1 MADRAR
7 ARSENVPGEVYVD
20 DTCIDC
26 DTCRWMAPA
35 IFDRAGDMSRVQ
47 RQPSTAAEQLDAAQ
61 ALLSCPTASIGA
73 DSGALPMKQAVAE
86 LPRPIAAGSPV
97 GHCGFHA
104 EASFGAA
111 SYFPQRDDGNVL
123 VDSPRFAAPLVKRL
137 EALGGVRTLFL
148 THRDD
153 VADHAK
159 FAAHFGCER
168 VLHADDVTA
177 DTREVE
183 HVIEGDDPV
192 RLADDLLV
200 IPVPGHTRGSA
211 CLLHA
216 DTHLF
221 TGDHLAWSERLGHLY
236 AFRSACWYD
245 WDVQIESMERL
256 RDHTFEWILPG
267 HGRRCHLQG
276 EAMRAELARA
286 ADWMRANPAK

>member
-35 IFDRAGDMSRVQ
+35 IFDRAGDMSRVH

-73 DSGALPMKQAVAE
+73 SGGLPMKQAVAE

-111 SYFPQRDDGNVL
+111 SYFLQRDDGNVL

-137 EALGGVRTLFL
+137 EALGGVHTLFL

-183 HVIEGDDPV
+183 RVIEGRDPV

-200 IPVPGHTRGSA
+200 IPTPGHTRGSA

-245 WDVQIESMERL
+245 WDVLRASMARL
-256 RDHTFEWILPG
+256 REHDFSWVLPG
-267 HGRRCHLQG
+267 HGWRKQLPVD
-276 EAMRAELARA
+276 AMRASLDTCLA
-286 ADWMRANPAK
+286 WMEQA